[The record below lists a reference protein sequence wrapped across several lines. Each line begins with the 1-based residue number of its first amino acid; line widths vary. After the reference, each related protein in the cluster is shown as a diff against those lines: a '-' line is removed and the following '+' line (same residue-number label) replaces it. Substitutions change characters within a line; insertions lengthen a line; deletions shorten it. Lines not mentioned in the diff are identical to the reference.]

1 MVSAVKQ
8 KYILIYL
15 NVTAFIYVRSYCLPI
30 SLSHR
35 LSSCLFC
42 SFHVFAFVLKTLKVV
57 FIFFYLFFISC
68 LALLTASIGP
78 LCLASPFIAASL
90 AFFFVFLMPFS
101 YAFPSLFF
109 GGWNILI
116 RYFLFYMANR
126 NCDDVN
132 VNGKWNRFGCKAQE
146 VKSVFGR
153 KK

>member
-15 NVTAFIYVRSYCLPI
+15 NVTAFIYVRSYCLPV

-42 SFHVFAFVLKTLKVV
+42 SFHVFAFVLKTLKVE
-57 FIFFYLFFISC
+57 FYFLF
-68 LALLTASIGP
+68 GP
-78 LCLASPFIAASL
+78 FNILYWPSL
-90 AFFFVFLMPFS
+90 FGFSVYCGVPRFFFVFLMPFS

-116 RYFLFYMANR
+116 RYFLFYMAKR

-132 VNGKWNRFGCKAQE
+132 VNWKWNRFGCKAQE